1 MLGGKKTETCRL
13 QNNFYGL
20 TDMPAAFQKTIDQ
33 SQEGIKSKFVF
44 LQDILVT
51 TKGNLKHNEKVL
63 DKIVQKLD
71 QLGVAFSLAKLN
83 SPKMK

>member
-1 MLGGKKTETCRL
+1 
-13 QNNFYGL
+13 
-20 TDMPAAFQKTIDQ
+20 MPAAFQKKIDQ
-33 SQEGIKSKFVF
+33 TQEGIKSKFVF
-44 LQDILVT
+44 LQDILDT

-71 QLGVAFSLAKLN
+71 QLGVAFSLAKLKLN